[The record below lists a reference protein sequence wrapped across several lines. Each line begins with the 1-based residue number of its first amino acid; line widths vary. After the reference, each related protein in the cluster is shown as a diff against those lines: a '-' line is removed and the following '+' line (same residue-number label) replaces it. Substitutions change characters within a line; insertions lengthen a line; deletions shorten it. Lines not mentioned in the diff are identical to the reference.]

1 MNDNIDF
8 SLIMA
13 TYGRKQEIALFL
25 DSLLVQTFPLD
36 KVEVIIV
43 DQNDKIELKTI
54 IDEYK
59 NKLNIIYIKSDKKGL
74 SLNRNIGLGPA
85 KGKYIAFPDDDCTYY
100 PETLSQV
107 SAIFQEHK
115 NIDVLLGRII
125 DKSLN
130 RNIIRKWKNN
140 EFFINRFNFFLNYSS
155 ITIFAKKNDILFDE
169 ELGVGT
175 YFGSYEDAEYV
186 FNLISTNRC
195 IYYTPK
201 IEVWHPEPKE
211 QELNYNKI
219 YSYGLGFG
227 ALVIKHFSYPM
238 IYLFIQ
244 SIGFHLIK
252 LLLSLAK
259 LDKIGI
265 KKSWF
270 SIASRFK
277 GVYKYATK

>member
-1 MNDNIDF
+1 MNNNIDF

-25 DSLLVQTFPLD
+25 NSLLAQIFPLD

-43 DQNDKIELKTI
+43 DQNDKIELETI

-74 SLNRNIGLGPA
+74 SLNRNIGLGYA

-107 SAIFQEHK
+107 SVFFQEHK

-130 RNIIRKWKNN
+130 RNIIRKWKSN
-140 EFFINRFNFFLNYSS
+140 EFFINKFNFFMNYSS
-155 ITIFAKKNDILFDE
+155 ITIFVKKNDILFDE

-175 YFGSYEDAEYV
+175 YFGSSEDAEYV
-186 FNLISTNRC
+186 FSLIKANKC
-195 IYYTPK
+195 VYYTPK
-201 IEVWHPEPKE
+201 IEVWHPELKGE
-211 QELNYNKI
+211 KFNYNKI

-227 ALVIKHFSYPM
+227 ALVVKHFSFPM
-238 IYLFIQ
+238 VSIFIQ
-244 SIGFHLIK
+244 SIGFHIAK
-252 LLLSLAK
+252 LLLSLVK
-259 LDKIGI
+259 FDKVEV
-265 KKSWF
+265 KKSWL
-270 SIASRFK
+270 SIVSRFK
-277 GVYKYATK
+277 GAYKYATK